1 MAAGTPELLAELK
14 GAYEANP
21 CDIELCK
28 KLLAQLK
35 GAMAGEEEMRM
46 DGRECM
52 EIGCLV
58 SVRNRDAE
66 AFERHYGQLS
76 CFYTDC
82 RQIMP
87 DSSREALIVGLWLLH
102 LLACSRIGEFHMALE
117 RIPPTAVQDPLIKYV
132 VGLDR
137 HLMNG
142 NYRKIFHD
150 QPPTPVFSHM
160 MVTLLDTC
168 RRKIAHCM
176 EAAYASIDTAFACE
190 LLFLNGIQELREFVS
205 KENTRKMEE
214 GDALCQWQLT
224 NRLEFLKA
232 DPPKDAIPAIELLH
246 HTVGYATELER
257 IV

>member
-1 MAAGTPELLAELK
+1 MAAGSRELLDQLK
-14 GAYEANP
+14 VAYEANP

-35 GAMAGEEEMRM
+35 GVLAVQEDMCVE
-46 DGRECM
+46 GRECL

-76 CFYTDC
+76 CFYTDY

-102 LLACSRIGEFHMALE
+102 LLACSRVGEFHMALE
-117 RIPPTAVQDPLIKYV
+117 LTPPAARQDPLIRYV
-132 VGLDR
+132 VGLDH
-137 HLMNG
+137 HLLNG
-142 NYRKIFHD
+142 SYRKIFHD
-150 QPPTPVFSHM
+150 KPPTPVFSHM
-160 MVTLLDTC
+160 MLTLLDTC
-168 RRKIAHCM
+168 RQKIAHCM
-176 EAAYASIDTAFACE
+176 EAAYASIDTSFACE
-190 LLFLNGIQELREFVS
+190 LLFLNNIQELREFVS
-205 KENTRKMEE
+205 KENARKLED
-214 GDALCQWQLT
+214 GDIRCQWQLAD
-224 NRLEFLKA
+224 RLQFLKA
-232 DPPKDAIPAIELLH
+232 EPPKDDIPAIELLH